1 MKITIEVPD
10 TVKVVTYQYIYPDPE
25 CDGSIVGQK
34 VLDSDD
40 IDKLR
45 RQKE

>member
-10 TVKVVTYQYIYPDPE
+10 TVKVVTYQYVYIDE
-25 CDGSIVGQK
+25 EGDMSINQAC
-34 VLDSDD
+34 LDSYDVD
-40 IDKLR
+40 ELR